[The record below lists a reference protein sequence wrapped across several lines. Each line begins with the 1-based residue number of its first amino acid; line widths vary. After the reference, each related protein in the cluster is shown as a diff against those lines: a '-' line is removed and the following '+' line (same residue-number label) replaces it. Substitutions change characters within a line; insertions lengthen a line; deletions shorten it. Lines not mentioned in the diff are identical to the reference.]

1 MDTNR
6 VADEAMLVNFR
17 APKSVIETLDQLSRF
32 HHRTR
37 TSILLDL
44 ITNWINEKT
53 YDIPLKVRQLTDLKS
68 ALNSHEQST
77 CGNRRSVG
85 TSPIEKASRNRS
97 ELIPVSFYSTSMT
110 DFDDDR
116 NGRF

>member
-1 MDTNR
+1 MDTNQI
-6 VADEAMLVNFR
+6 ADEAMLVNFR
-17 APKSVIETLDQLSRF
+17 APKSVIETLDQLSKF

-44 ITNWINEKT
+44 ITSWISERT

-68 ALNSHEQST
+68 ALNFHEQST
-77 CGNRRSVG
+77 SGNCRSVG
-85 TSPIEKASRNRS
+85 TGRIEKAPRNGS
-97 ELIPVSFYSTSMT
+97 ELIPVTFYSTSMS
-110 DFDDDR
+110 DFDDSE

>member
-1 MDTNR
+1 MDTNPI
-6 VADEAMLVNFR
+6 AEEAMLVNFR
-17 APKSVIETLDQLSRF
+17 APKSVIETLDQLSKF

-44 ITNWINEKT
+44 ITSWISERT

-68 ALNSHEQST
+68 ALNFHEQST
-77 CGNRRSVG
+77 SGNCRSVG
-85 TSPIEKASRNRS
+85 TGRIEKAPRNGS
-97 ELIPVSFYSTSMT
+97 ELIPVTFYSTSMT

-116 NGRF
+116 NDRF

>member
-1 MDTNR
+1 MNTNA
-6 VADEAMLVNFR
+6 VTEPAMLVNFR
-17 APKSVIETLDQLSRF
+17 APKAVIETLDQLSKF

-44 ITNWINEKT
+44 ITSWINEKT
-53 YDIPLKVRQLTDLKS
+53 CDIPLKVRQLKDLKS
-68 ALNSHEQST
+68 ALNSHEQSA

-85 TSPIEKASRNRS
+85 TGLIENTSKNGS

-110 DFDDDR
+110 EFDDDR